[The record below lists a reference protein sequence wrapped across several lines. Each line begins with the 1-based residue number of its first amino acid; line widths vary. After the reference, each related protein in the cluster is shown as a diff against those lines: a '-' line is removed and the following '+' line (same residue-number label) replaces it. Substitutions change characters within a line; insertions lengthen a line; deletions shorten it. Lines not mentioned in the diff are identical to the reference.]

1 MVISGGQLL
10 RPLVL
15 LFLDN
20 VRDGPIYACVCCHR
34 IRYKN
39 VVKIY
44 NDQLKEEILIKS
56 QKTHI
61 IEDAIGTPNDELRVK
76 RSDEDE
82 SSFYICFY
90 CEKKLKQGS
99 IPPVSHKNKL
109 DLFNIKQYK
118 FMNLS
123 EAETALIAT
132 TILFQMFYR
141 LPKSLWTGV
150 KNRLVNVPIF
160 ESDIE
165 ETIKSLPR
173 TPSQAGLV
181 KVKLKR
187 KKSMKNTHMEQYI
200 DVNKIKKALNLLISL
215 DNPHYRNMSIVENY
229 EDFVLDN
236 DLEGYFMINPEDKI
250 LREDFEQS

>member
-1 MVISGGQLL
+1 MLENPTETLEKHAEKVKKLTTKKILENPTETREKHAENEKKSKAKKILENPTETREKLAENKKKSRVKKILENPIETRGKHAEEEKKSRKRKIEENPPEILENEAKRKRVSRKMINEL
-10 RPLVL
+10 EKDPYFRLF

-132 TILFQMFYR
+132 TILFQMFY
-141 LPKSLWTGV
+141 
-150 KNRLVNVPIF
+150 
-160 ESDIE
+160 
-165 ETIKSLPR
+165 
-173 TPSQAGLV
+173 
-181 KVKLKR
+181 
-187 KKSMKNTHMEQYI
+187 
-200 DVNKIKKALNLLISL
+200 
-215 DNPHYRNMSIVENY
+215 
-229 EDFVLDN
+229 
-236 DLEGYFMINPEDKI
+236 
-250 LREDFEQS
+250 